1 MKAFIALFAL
11 VAAVAAEA
19 DPYFYGYG
27 GYPYAYGAG
36 ALTYGA
42 YGAYAPVTYVAAPE
56 TGCTNNFGLPVPC
69 AFKSVEKR
77 SADADAEADPQYF
90 YNGAY
95 AGYGYGYGYPY
106 AYGAY
111 GYYPYAYSG
120 CRNNA
125 GVAVPCAHGHAI
137 AKRDAEA
144 DPAYYV
150 SPFLARYGFPSTY
163 YGNGLVHTS
172 HFGVCVNYKGEKV
185 PC

>member
-1 MKAFIALFAL
+1 MKAFISLFAL
-11 VAAVAAEA
+11 VAAVAAKA

-27 GYPYAYGAG
+27 GYPYAYGVQP
-36 ALTYGA
+36 YA
-42 YGAYAPVTYVAAPE
+42 YGAYAPLTYVAAPE
-56 TGCTNNFGLPVPC
+56 TGCTNSFGLPVPC

-77 SADADAEADPQYF
+77 SADAKADAEADPQYF

-111 GYYPYAYSG
+111 GYYPYAYTG
-120 CRNNA
+120 CRNSA
-125 GVAVPCAHGHAI
+125 GAAVPCAYGHHTI

-150 SPFLARYGFPSTY
+150 SPYLSHYGFPSTV
-163 YGNGLVHTS
+163 YGQGLVHTS
-172 HFGVCVNYKGEKV
+172 HFGVCINYKGEKV
-185 PC
+185 SC